1 MKKKYIFIFIILL
14 FAEKVFSFQKG
25 IISVNKAEVRSFP
38 CSNSGT
44 IIKNLKAEDEIIIY
58 GTEGTNKIENGIIDT
73 WYRISNTNEQ
83 YINISD
89 VMTFPAII
97 YNWNEYDQEYEEICI
112 YDYKK
117 ENNQLYLEIIHE
129 TSRKSY
135 WIKSDEI
142 NWKYNNNKNILILE
156 EFLNNEFDRT
166 FFRLSATTTKP
177 RNNIRKQVDY
187 TYENKGIKAVFEESG
202 IAGDWLYSVE
212 ITENSIDLP
221 LGLEIGLSKETVI
234 KLLGT
239 PLKEENDSFIYRVN
253 NTYIKWLELNF
264 LFENNKLKKITFR
277 QEF

>member
-1 MKKKYIFIFIILL
+1 MKKKYVFIILILL

-38 CSNSGT
+38 GSNSGT
-44 IIKNLKAEDEIIIY
+44 IIKNLKAEDEIVIY
-58 GTEGTNKIENGIIDT
+58 DTKGTNKIENGIIDT
-73 WYRISNTNEQ
+73 WYKISDASEQ

-89 VMTFPAII
+89 VITFPAII
-97 YNWNEYDQEYEEICI
+97 YNWNEYEQEYEEICI
-112 YDYKK
+112 YNYKK
-117 ENNQLYLEIIHE
+117 ENNQLYLEIISE
-129 TSRKSY
+129 TTRKSY

-156 EFLNNEFDRT
+156 KFLNNEFDRT

-187 TYENKGIKAVFEESG
+187 TYENKGINAIFEESG
-202 IAGDWLYSVE
+202 VAGDWLYSVE
-212 ITENSIDLP
+212 ITENTIDLP

-234 KLLGT
+234 KILGV
-239 PLKEENDSFIYRVN
+239 PSKEENDSLLYEVK
-253 NTYIKWLELNF
+253 NTYIKLIEFNF
-264 LFENNKLKKITFR
+264 QFENNKLKKITFK